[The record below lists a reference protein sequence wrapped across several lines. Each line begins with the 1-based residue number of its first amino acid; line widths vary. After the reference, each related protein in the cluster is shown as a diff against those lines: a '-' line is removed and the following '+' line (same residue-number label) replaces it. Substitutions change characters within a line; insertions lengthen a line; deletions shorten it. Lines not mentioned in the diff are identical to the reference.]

1 MRPLLLIGNIMDDF
15 ETSADSTNESQD
27 INFGKQLAKDFA
39 QSTAVTVGVVAGLF
53 VVSYSLGKIQEL
65 RAARKDKKNPTES
78 SDEN

>member
-1 MRPLLLIGNIMDDF
+1 MDDF

-65 RAARKDKKNPTES
+65 RAARKAKKNPTES

>member
-1 MRPLLLIGNIMDDF
+1 MDDF